1 MKDTE
6 VVGTRW
12 SVRQRYRARRHD
24 IICCS
29 FISQTLPLQQYGF
42 IDCQKK
48 LLSASRRPSQ
58 DCIDI

>member
-12 SVRQRYRARRHD
+12 SVRRRYRARRHD
-24 IICCS
+24 NICCS
-29 FISQTLPLQQYGF
+29 FIYQTVPLQQRGV

-58 DCIDI
+58 DSIDI